1 MNKKTISKKKPK
13 MNKKTTSQRR
23 SKMENTELIREVV
36 NTNRT
41 LFDQA
46 FNAGVAIQNETE
58 KAVNTFLNNAG
69 WVNKDAKNY
78 ISNLSDVYKQ
88 ERDKLKGLVDEG
100 FNNAERLL
108 EGQSSSH

>member
-1 MNKKTISKKKPK
+1 
-13 MNKKTTSQRR
+13 
-23 SKMENTELIREVV
+23 MENTELIKEVV

-46 FNAGVAIQNETE
+46 FNAGVAIQDETE
-58 KAVNTFLNNAG
+58 RAVNTFMNNAA

-108 EGQSSSH
+108 EGQNNSH